1 MQYFQLRK
9 CLTVY
14 NGRNCPRQKVSV
26 EYSGK
31 KRYTL
36 CVIIIIRIPGI
47 KRNVSDKN
55 GEIFI
60 MEYREKKFKSGGENG
75 KKDWKKENAGR
86 NGNNGR
92 DVNGKTERN
101 SGRKEAQNFV
111 NGTEK
116 RNYGNQDKSVEKK
129 LGYIDEKLE
138 KKYGGA
144 WNHTGEK
151 NMNAGDKKKAVSAA
165 KRQDDRKTSH
175 VQGKN
180 ASVQTEAK
188 TERKKSL
195 CPHFKTCGG
204 CQYLDM
210 PYEKQLEHKKKEV
223 SDLLRPFCR
232 VEEIIGMDD
241 PFHYRNKVHAVM
253 ARDRKGHIISGVYK
267 EGTHTV
273 LPVETCLIENKKAD
287 EIIGTIRELLPSFKM
302 KVFDEDTGYGFLRH
316 VLVRTAHATGEIMVV
331 LITASPVFPSKNN
344 FVKALRKV
352 HPEITTVV
360 QNVNGRDT
368 SMVLGEKEHVLYGPG
383 FIVDVLCGK
392 KFRISSKSFYQINP
406 VQTEKLYNLAIEAA
420 GLTGK
425 ETVVDAY
432 CGIGTIGIVAAS
444 AAKEVIGVELN
455 KDAVRD
461 AVTNAKANGEKNIRF
476 YNNDAGKFMV
486 QMASQNAHADVVF
499 MDPPRSGSTEEFMD
513 AVAILNPDRVVYVS
527 CNPETLARDLAYFK
541 KKGYRA
547 EKAWAVDQFPATSH
561 VETVVLLSKGEVDS
575 KKIRV
580 EFSLED
586 MDMSEFQDGATY
598 TQIKDYVLE
607 HSGLKVSNLYI
618 SQIKRKC
625 GIEVGKN
632 YNLPKSEDS
641 RQPMCPPEKEKA
653 IREAFKYFGMI

>member
-1 MQYFQLRK
+1 
-9 CLTVY
+9 
-14 NGRNCPRQKVSV
+14 
-26 EYSGK
+26 
-31 KRYTL
+31 
-36 CVIIIIRIPGI
+36 
-47 KRNVSDKN
+47 
-55 GEIFI
+55 
-60 MEYREKKFKSGGENG
+60 MEYREKKFKSGGDKG
-75 KKDWKKENAGR
+75 KKNWKKENAGR

-101 SGRKEAQNFV
+101 SGRKETQNFV
-111 NGTEK
+111 SGTEK

-180 ASVQTEAK
+180 ASVQAEAK

-253 ARDRKGHIISGVYK
+253 ARDRKGRIISGVYK

-455 KDAVRD
+455 RDAVRD
-461 AVTNAKANGEKNIRF
+461 AVTNAKANSEKNIRF

-561 VETVVLLSKGEVDS
+561 VETVVLLGRKMVNDKNVEYMHVDYEPEDNEYMRGIKGS
-575 KKIRV
+575 
-580 EFSLED
+580 
-586 MDMSEFQDGATY
+586 ATY
-598 TQIKDYVLE
+598 AEIKAWIKEQYN
-607 HSGLKVSNLYI
+607 VSVSSLYI
-618 SQIKRKC
+618 AQCKDECGFEKRQ
-625 GIEVGKN
+625 N
-632 YNLPKSEDS
+632 YNTGAEGHKVPN
-641 RQPMCPPEKEKA
+641 CPAEK
-653 IREAFKYFGMI
+653 RELIMKAFKNFKMI

>member
-1 MQYFQLRK
+1 MGY
-9 CLTVY
+9 
-14 NGRNCPRQKVSV
+14 
-26 EYSGK
+26 
-31 KRYTL
+31 
-36 CVIIIIRIPGI
+36 
-47 KRNVSDKN
+47 
-55 GEIFI
+55 
-60 MEYREKKFKSGGENG
+60 MEKKFKGAGENG
-75 KKDWKKENAGR
+75 KKNWKKENAGR

-101 SGRKEAQNFV
+101 SGRKETQNFV
-111 NGTEK
+111 SGTEK

-180 ASVQTEAK
+180 ASVQAEAK

-232 VEEIIGMDD
+232 VEKIIGMDD

-253 ARDRKGHIISGVYK
+253 ARDRKGRIISGVYK

-461 AVTNAKANGEKNIRF
+461 AITNAKANGEKNIRF

-561 VETVVLLSKGEVDS
+561 VETVALLTKKGDFGKKKRDFQIEMEVPISPDMHQEYKEQKPTYENIKKYIMEKHGVKVHTAYIAEVKRDCELDMRPNYNVS
-575 KKIRV
+575 KKEAPV
-580 EFSLED
+580 VKYC
-586 MDMSEFQDGATY
+586 T
-598 TQIKDYVLE
+598 
-607 HSGLKVSNLYI
+607 
-618 SQIKRKC
+618 
-625 GIEVGKN
+625 
-632 YNLPKSEDS
+632 
-641 RQPMCPPEKEKA
+641 PEK
-653 IREAFKYFGMI
+653 REYIMEALRYYKLVV

>member
-1 MQYFQLRK
+1 MENRENRDK
-9 CLTVY
+9 KMKKMSEKKEWTNG
-14 NGRNCPRQKVSV
+14 NGRTNRKSGEMLNTRARGDQNNGK
-26 EYSGK
+26 SGK
-31 KRYTL
+31 
-36 CVIIIIRIPGI
+36 
-47 KRNVSDKN
+47 N
-55 GEIFI
+55 G
-60 MEYREKKFKSGGENG
+60 G
-75 KKDWKKENAGR
+75 KPW
-86 NGNNGR
+86 
-92 DVNGKTERN
+92 T
-101 SGRKEAQNFV
+101 S
-111 NGTEK
+111 TEK
-116 RNYGNQDKSVEKK
+116 TLKS
-129 LGYIDEKLE
+129 
-138 KKYGGA
+138 
-144 WNHTGEK
+144 
-151 NMNAGDKKKAVSAA
+151 MDKKSAVQVTEHHGHAA
-165 KRQDDRKTSH
+165 K
-175 VQGKN
+175 KN
-180 ASVQTEAK
+180 
-188 TERKKSL
+188 SL
-195 CPHFKTCGG
+195 CPHFKSCGG

-223 SDLLRPFCR
+223 ADLLRPFCK
-232 VEEIIGMDD
+232 VETIIGMDD

-253 ARDRKGHIISGVYK
+253 ARDRKGRIISGVYK

-360 QNVNGRDT
+360 QNVNDRNT

-425 ETVVDAY
+425 EMVVDAY

-461 AVTNAKANGEKNIRF
+461 AVTNAKVNGEKNIRF

-547 EKAWAVDQFPATSH
+547 EKAWAVDQFPMTGH
-561 VETVVLLSKGEVDS
+561 VETVCLLSKLNTKQHIEVELNMDELDLTSAES
-575 KKIRV
+575 K
-580 EFSLED
+580 
-586 MDMSEFQDGATY
+586 ATY
-598 TQIKDYVLE
+598 DEIKVYILQKY
-607 HSGLKVSNLYI
+607 GLKVSSLYI
-618 SQIKRKC
+618 AQVKQKC
-625 GIEVGKN
+625 GIIEREN
-632 YNLPKSEDS
+632 YNKAKSGDAK
-641 RQPMCPPEKEKA
+641 QPQCPPEKEKA
-653 IREAFKYFGMI
+653 IMEALKHFGMIL

>member
-1 MQYFQLRK
+1 MGY
-9 CLTVY
+9 
-14 NGRNCPRQKVSV
+14 
-26 EYSGK
+26 
-31 KRYTL
+31 
-36 CVIIIIRIPGI
+36 
-47 KRNVSDKN
+47 
-55 GEIFI
+55 
-60 MEYREKKFKSGGENG
+60 MEKKFKGAGENG
-75 KKDWKKENAGR
+75 KKNWKKENAGR

-92 DVNGKTERN
+92 DVNGKIERN
-101 SGRKEAQNFV
+101 SGRKETQNFV
-111 NGTEK
+111 SGTEK

-180 ASVQTEAK
+180 ASVQAEAK

-232 VEEIIGMDD
+232 VEKIIGMDD

-253 ARDRKGHIISGVYK
+253 ARDRKGRIISGVYK

>member
-1 MQYFQLRK
+1 MENRENRDKKMKKMSEKREWTNGTGRTNRK
-9 CLTVY
+9 SGEMMNTRARGDQN
-14 NGRNCPRQKVSV
+14 NGK
-26 EYSGK
+26 SGK
-31 KRYTL
+31 
-36 CVIIIIRIPGI
+36 
-47 KRNVSDKN
+47 N
-55 GEIFI
+55 G
-60 MEYREKKFKSGGENG
+60 G
-75 KKDWKKENAGR
+75 KPW
-86 NGNNGR
+86 
-92 DVNGKTERN
+92 T
-101 SGRKEAQNFV
+101 S
-111 NGTEK
+111 TEK
-116 RNYGNQDKSVEKK
+116 TLKS
-129 LGYIDEKLE
+129 
-138 KKYGGA
+138 
-144 WNHTGEK
+144 
-151 NMNAGDKKKAVSAA
+151 MDKKSAVQVTEHHGHAA
-165 KRQDDRKTSH
+165 K
-175 VQGKN
+175 KN
-180 ASVQTEAK
+180 
-188 TERKKSL
+188 SL
-195 CPHFKTCGG
+195 CPHFKSCGG

-223 SDLLRPFCR
+223 ADLLRPFCK
-232 VEEIIGMDD
+232 VETIIGMDD

-253 ARDRKGHIISGVYK
+253 ARDRKGRIISGVYK

-360 QNVNGRDT
+360 QNVNDRNT

-425 ETVVDAY
+425 EMVVDAY

-461 AVTNAKANGEKNIRF
+461 AVTNAKVNGEKNIRF

-547 EKAWAVDQFPATSH
+547 EKAWAVDQFPMTGH
-561 VETVVLLSKGEVDS
+561 VETVVLLSKLNTKQHIEVELNLDELDLTSAES
-575 KKIRV
+575 K
-580 EFSLED
+580 
-586 MDMSEFQDGATY
+586 ATY
-598 TQIKDYVLE
+598 DEIKAYVLE
-607 HSGLKVSNLYI
+607 KRGLKVSSLYI
-618 SQIKRKC
+618 SQVKRKC
-625 GIEVGKN
+625 GLDVGQN
-632 YNLPKSEDS
+632 YNLSKKEDAKVP
-641 RQPMCPPEKEKA
+641 QCPPEKEAA
-653 IREAFKYFGMI
+653 IMDALKHFQMI

>member
-1 MQYFQLRK
+1 MHFESAKSACIMRYFQLRK
-9 CLTVY
+9 CPTVY
-14 NGRNCPRQKVSV
+14 SNRNCPKQKVSV

-60 MEYREKKFKSGGENG
+60 MEYREKKFKS
-75 KKDWKKENAGR
+75 AG
-86 NGNNGR
+86 
-92 DVNGKTERN
+92 ERN
-101 SGRKEAQNFV
+101 LNS
-111 NGTEK
+111 
-116 RNYGNQDKSVEKK
+116 
-129 LGYIDEKLE
+129 
-138 KKYGGA
+138 
-144 WNHTGEK
+144 
-151 NMNAGDKKKAVSAA
+151 GDKKKAASAA
-165 KRQDDRKTSH
+165 KRQDDRKTAH
-175 VQGKN
+175 VKGKN
-180 ASVQTEAK
+180 VSVQAQTK
-188 TERKKSL
+188 TDRKKSL

-223 SDLLRPFCR
+223 SDLLRPFCK

-253 ARDRKGHIISGVYK
+253 ARDRKGRIISGVYK

-368 SMVLGEKEHVLYGPG
+368 SMVLGEKEHVLHGPG

-406 VQTEKLYNLAIEAA
+406 VQTEKLYNLAIAAA

-432 CGIGTIGIVAAS
+432 CGIGTIGIVAAA

-455 KDAVRD
+455 RDAVRD
-461 AVTNAKANGEKNIRF
+461 AVTNAKVNGEKNIRF

-541 KKGYRA
+541 KKGYKA
-547 EKAWAVDQFPATSH
+547 EKAWAVDQFPMTGH
-561 VETVVLLSKGEVDS
+561 VETVCLLSKLHEAKHHVS
-575 KKIRV
+575 VK
-580 EFSLED
+580 LD
-586 MDMSEFQDGATY
+586 MDEMDITSAESKATY
-598 TQIKDYVLE
+598 EEIKKYVLE
-607 HSGLKVSNLYI
+607 ETGLKVSNLYI
-618 SQIKRKC
+618 AQVKDKHGLEKR
-625 GIEVGKN
+625 KN
-632 YNLPKSEDS
+632 YNLSKSEDA
-641 RQPMCPPEKEKA
+641 RQPKCPKEKEKA
-653 IREAFKYFGMI
+653 IEDALRHFQMILLH

>member
-1 MQYFQLRK
+1 
-9 CLTVY
+9 
-14 NGRNCPRQKVSV
+14 
-26 EYSGK
+26 
-31 KRYTL
+31 
-36 CVIIIIRIPGI
+36 
-47 KRNVSDKN
+47 
-55 GEIFI
+55 
-60 MEYREKKFKSGGENG
+60 MEYREKKFKSGGDKG
-75 KKDWKKENAGR
+75 KKNWKKENAGR

-101 SGRKEAQNFV
+101 SGRKETQNFV
-111 NGTEK
+111 SGTEK

-165 KRQDDRKTSH
+165 KRQDDRKTAH

-180 ASVQTEAK
+180 ASVQAEAK

-253 ARDRKGHIISGVYK
+253 ARDRKGRIISGVYK

-461 AVTNAKANGEKNIRF
+461 AITNAKANGEKNIRF

-486 QMASQNAHADVVF
+486 QMASQNAQADVVF
-499 MDPPRSGSTEEFMD
+499 MDPPRSGSTEEFMV

>member
-1 MQYFQLRK
+1 MGY
-9 CLTVY
+9 
-14 NGRNCPRQKVSV
+14 
-26 EYSGK
+26 
-31 KRYTL
+31 
-36 CVIIIIRIPGI
+36 
-47 KRNVSDKN
+47 
-55 GEIFI
+55 
-60 MEYREKKFKSGGENG
+60 MEKKFKGAGENG
-75 KKDWKKENAGR
+75 KKNWKKENAGR

-101 SGRKEAQNFV
+101 SGRKETQNFV
-111 NGTEK
+111 SGTEK

-151 NMNAGDKKKAVSAA
+151 NVNAGDKKKAVSAA
-165 KRQDDRKTSH
+165 KRQDDRKTAH

-180 ASVQTEAK
+180 ASVQAEAK

-253 ARDRKGHIISGVYK
+253 ARDRKGRIISGVYK

-541 KKGYRA
+541 KKGY
-547 EKAWAVDQFPATSH
+547 KAARGWAVDQFPMTGH

>member
-1 MQYFQLRK
+1 MENRENRDK
-9 CLTVY
+9 KMKKMSEKREWT
-14 NGRNCPRQKVSV
+14 NGTGRTNQ
-26 EYSGK
+26 
-31 KRYTL
+31 
-36 CVIIIIRIPGI
+36 
-47 KRNVSDKN
+47 
-55 GEIFI
+55 
-60 MEYREKKFKSGGENG
+60 KSGYEKEENG
-75 KKDWKKENAGR
+75 KKAGATR
-86 NGNNGR
+86 KSGEMMNTRARGDQNNGKSGK
-92 DVNGKTERN
+92 NGGKPWT
-101 SGRKEAQNFV
+101 S
-111 NGTEK
+111 TEK
-116 RNYGNQDKSVEKK
+116 TLKS
-129 LGYIDEKLE
+129 
-138 KKYGGA
+138 
-144 WNHTGEK
+144 
-151 NMNAGDKKKAVSAA
+151 MDKKSAVQVTEHHGHAA
-165 KRQDDRKTSH
+165 K
-175 VQGKN
+175 KN
-180 ASVQTEAK
+180 
-188 TERKKSL
+188 SL
-195 CPHFKTCGG
+195 CPHFKSCGG

-223 SDLLRPFCR
+223 ADLLRPFCK
-232 VEEIIGMDD
+232 VETIIGMDD

-253 ARDRKGHIISGVYK
+253 ARDRKGRIISGVYK

-360 QNVNGRDT
+360 QNVNDRNT
-368 SMVLGEKEHVLYGPG
+368 SMELGEKEHVLYGPG
-383 FIVDVLCGK
+383 LIVDVLCGK

-425 ETVVDAY
+425 EMVVDAY

-461 AVTNAKANGEKNIRF
+461 AVTNAKVNGEKNIRF

-547 EKAWAVDQFPATSH
+547 EKAWAVDQFPMTGH
-561 VETVVLLSKGEVDS
+561 VETVCLLGRKIVNDKNVEYAHVDYEPKDAEYLKSAKGSASYRE
-575 KKIRV
+575 
-580 EFSLED
+580 
-586 MDMSEFQDGATY
+586 
-598 TQIKDYVLE
+598 IKEWIKEQHDV
-607 HSGLKVSNLYI
+607 SVSNLYI
-618 SQIKRKC
+618 AQVKDKLGFEKR
-625 GIEVGKN
+625 EN
-632 YNLPKSEDS
+632 YNTGAEGHRVPN
-641 RQPMCPPEKEKA
+641 CPAEKEKL
-653 IREAFKYFGMI
+653 ILEAFKHFRMI

>member
-1 MQYFQLRK
+1 
-9 CLTVY
+9 
-14 NGRNCPRQKVSV
+14 
-26 EYSGK
+26 
-31 KRYTL
+31 
-36 CVIIIIRIPGI
+36 
-47 KRNVSDKN
+47 
-55 GEIFI
+55 
-60 MEYREKKFKSGGENG
+60 MEYREKKFKR
-75 KKDWKKENAGR
+75 AG
-86 NGNNGR
+86 
-92 DVNGKTERN
+92 ERN
-101 SGRKEAQNFV
+101 
-111 NGTEK
+111 
-116 RNYGNQDKSVEKK
+116 
-129 LGYIDEKLE
+129 L
-138 KKYGGA
+138 
-144 WNHTGEK
+144 
-151 NMNAGDKKKAVSAA
+151 NAGDKKKAVSAA
-165 KRQDDRKTSH
+165 KRQNDRKTTH

-180 ASVQTEAK
+180 VSVQAETK
-188 TERKKSL
+188 TDRKKSL

-223 SDLLRPFCR
+223 SDLLRPFCK

-253 ARDRKGHIISGVYK
+253 ARDRKGRIISGVYK

-287 EIIGTIRELLPSFKM
+287 EIIGTIRELLPSFKI

-432 CGIGTIGIVAAS
+432 CGIGTIGIVAAA

-455 KDAVRD
+455 RDAVRD
-461 AVTNAKANGEKNIRF
+461 AVTNAKVNGEKNIRF

-541 KKGYRA
+541 KKGYKA
-547 EKAWAVDQFPATSH
+547 EKAWAVDQFPMTGH

-641 RQPMCPPEKEKA
+641 RQPQCPPEKEKA
-653 IREAFKYFGMI
+653 IREAMKYFGMI

>member
-1 MQYFQLRK
+1 
-9 CLTVY
+9 
-14 NGRNCPRQKVSV
+14 
-26 EYSGK
+26 
-31 KRYTL
+31 
-36 CVIIIIRIPGI
+36 
-47 KRNVSDKN
+47 
-55 GEIFI
+55 

-75 KKDWKKENAGR
+75 KKNWKKENAGR
-86 NGNNGR
+86 NENNGR

-101 SGRKEAQNFV
+101 SGRKETQKFV
-111 NGTEK
+111 SGTEK
-116 RNYGNQDKSVEKK
+116 RNGRNYGNQDKSVEKK

-165 KRQDDRKTSH
+165 KRQDDRETAH

-180 ASVQTEAK
+180 ASVQAEAK

-253 ARDRKGHIISGVYK
+253 ARDRKGRIISGVYK

-432 CGIGTIGIVAAS
+432 CGIGTIGIVAAA

-541 KKGYRA
+541 KKGYMA
-547 EKAWAVDQFPATSH
+547 EKAWAVDQFPSTSH
-561 VETVVLLSKGEVDS
+561 VETVVGLQRK
-575 KKIRV
+575 
-580 EFSLED
+580 D
-586 MDMSEFQDGATY
+586 M
-598 TQIKDYVLE
+598 
-607 HSGLKVSNLYI
+607 
-618 SQIKRKC
+618 
-625 GIEVGKN
+625 
-632 YNLPKSEDS
+632 
-641 RQPMCPPEKEKA
+641 
-653 IREAFKYFGMI
+653 

>member
-1 MQYFQLRK
+1 MGY
-9 CLTVY
+9 
-14 NGRNCPRQKVSV
+14 
-26 EYSGK
+26 
-31 KRYTL
+31 
-36 CVIIIIRIPGI
+36 
-47 KRNVSDKN
+47 
-55 GEIFI
+55 
-60 MEYREKKFKSGGENG
+60 MEKKFKGAGENG
-75 KKDWKKENAGR
+75 KKNWKKENAGR

-101 SGRKEAQNFV
+101 SGRKETQNFV
-111 NGTEK
+111 SGTEK

-151 NMNAGDKKKAVSAA
+151 NVNAGDKKKAVSAA
-165 KRQDDRKTSH
+165 KRQDDRKTAH

-180 ASVQTEAK
+180 ASVQAEAK

-253 ARDRKGHIISGVYK
+253 ARDRKGRIISGVYK

-541 KKGYRA
+541 KKGY
-547 EKAWAVDQFPATSH
+547 KAARGWAVDQFPMTGH
-561 VETVVLLSKGEVDS
+561 VETVVLLSRKTPDDTIEVDLDLDELDITAAES
-575 KKIRV
+575 K
-580 EFSLED
+580 
-586 MDMSEFQDGATY
+586 ATY
-598 TQIKDYVLE
+598 QEIKDYVLKE
-607 HSGLKVSNLYI
+607 FGLKVSTLYI

-625 GIEVGKN
+625 GIDVGEH
-632 YNLPKSEDS
+632 YNISQKENQKVPQCPK
-641 RQPMCPPEKEKA
+641 EKEDA
-653 IREAFKYFGMI
+653 IRAALEHFAMI

>member
-1 MQYFQLRK
+1 MGY
-9 CLTVY
+9 
-14 NGRNCPRQKVSV
+14 
-26 EYSGK
+26 
-31 KRYTL
+31 
-36 CVIIIIRIPGI
+36 
-47 KRNVSDKN
+47 
-55 GEIFI
+55 
-60 MEYREKKFKSGGENG
+60 MEKKFKGAGENG
-75 KKDWKKENAGR
+75 KKNWKKENAGR
-86 NGNNGR
+86 IYGKQENGG
-92 DVNGKTERN
+92 
-101 SGRKEAQNFV
+101 
-111 NGTEK
+111 EK
-116 RNYGNQDKSVEKK
+116 RSRYV
-129 LGYIDEKLE
+129 DEKLE

-165 KRQDDRKTSH
+165 KRQDDRKTAH

-180 ASVQTEAK
+180 ASVQAEAK

-232 VEEIIGMDD
+232 VEKIIGMDD

-253 ARDRKGHIISGVYK
+253 ARDRKGRIISGVYK

-455 KDAVRD
+455 RDAVRD

-561 VETVVLLSKGEVDS
+561 VETVVKLSLKKDTPKIEVTMEPDEESNYTPQEKATYSKIKEYVKDKYGVNVHTSYIAQVKRMCGLDMCENYNKS
-575 KKIRV
+575 KKENPEVKQCPQEKV
-580 EFSLED
+580 E
-586 MDMSEFQDGATY
+586 Y
-598 TQIKDYVLE
+598 IKDT
-607 HSGLKVSNLYI
+607 LKH
-618 SQIKRKC
+618 
-625 GIEVGKN
+625 
-632 YNLPKSEDS
+632 
-641 RQPMCPPEKEKA
+641 
-653 IREAFKYFGMI
+653 FKLI

>member
-1 MQYFQLRK
+1 MENRENRDKKMKKMSEKREWTNGTGRTNRK
-9 CLTVY
+9 SGEMMNTRARGDQN
-14 NGRNCPRQKVSV
+14 NGK
-26 EYSGK
+26 SGK
-31 KRYTL
+31 
-36 CVIIIIRIPGI
+36 
-47 KRNVSDKN
+47 N
-55 GEIFI
+55 G
-60 MEYREKKFKSGGENG
+60 G
-75 KKDWKKENAGR
+75 KPW
-86 NGNNGR
+86 
-92 DVNGKTERN
+92 T
-101 SGRKEAQNFV
+101 S
-111 NGTEK
+111 TEK
-116 RNYGNQDKSVEKK
+116 TLKS
-129 LGYIDEKLE
+129 
-138 KKYGGA
+138 
-144 WNHTGEK
+144 
-151 NMNAGDKKKAVSAA
+151 MDKKSAVQVTEHHGHAA
-165 KRQDDRKTSH
+165 K
-175 VQGKN
+175 KN
-180 ASVQTEAK
+180 
-188 TERKKSL
+188 SL
-195 CPHFKTCGG
+195 CPHFKSCGG

-223 SDLLRPFCR
+223 ADLLRPFCK
-232 VEEIIGMDD
+232 VETIIGMDD

-253 ARDRKGHIISGVYK
+253 ARDRKGRIISGVYK

-360 QNVNGRDT
+360 QNVNDRNT

-425 ETVVDAY
+425 EMVVDAY

-461 AVTNAKANGEKNIRF
+461 AVTNAKVNGEKNIRF

-547 EKAWAVDQFPATSH
+547 EKAWAVDQFPMTGH
-561 VETVVLLSKGEVDS
+561 VETVCLLGRKIVNDKNVEYAHVDYEPKDAEYLKSAKGSASYRE
-575 KKIRV
+575 
-580 EFSLED
+580 
-586 MDMSEFQDGATY
+586 
-598 TQIKDYVLE
+598 IKEWIKEQHDV
-607 HSGLKVSNLYI
+607 SVSNLYI
-618 SQIKRKC
+618 AQVKDKLGFEKR
-625 GIEVGKN
+625 EN
-632 YNLPKSEDS
+632 YNTGAEGHRVPN
-641 RQPMCPPEKEKA
+641 CPAEKEKL
-653 IREAFKYFGMI
+653 ILEAFKHFRMI

>member
-1 MQYFQLRK
+1 
-9 CLTVY
+9 
-14 NGRNCPRQKVSV
+14 
-26 EYSGK
+26 
-31 KRYTL
+31 
-36 CVIIIIRIPGI
+36 
-47 KRNVSDKN
+47 
-55 GEIFI
+55 

-561 VETVVLLSKGEVDS
+561 VETV
-575 KKIRV
+575 I
-580 EFSLED
+580 
-586 MDMSEFQDGATY
+586 MMTY
-598 TQIKDYVLE
+598 CGD
-607 HSGLKVSNLYI
+607 
-618 SQIKRKC
+618 KRK
-625 GIEVGKN
+625 
-632 YNLPKSEDS
+632 
-641 RQPMCPPEKEKA
+641 
-653 IREAFKYFGMI
+653 

>member
-1 MQYFQLRK
+1 MKKMSEKREWTNGTGRTNRK
-9 CLTVY
+9 SGEMMNTRARRDQN
-14 NGRNCPRQKVSV
+14 NGK
-26 EYSGK
+26 SGK
-31 KRYTL
+31 
-36 CVIIIIRIPGI
+36 
-47 KRNVSDKN
+47 N
-55 GEIFI
+55 G
-60 MEYREKKFKSGGENG
+60 G
-75 KKDWKKENAGR
+75 KPW
-86 NGNNGR
+86 
-92 DVNGKTERN
+92 T
-101 SGRKEAQNFV
+101 S
-111 NGTEK
+111 TEK
-116 RNYGNQDKSVEKK
+116 TLKS
-129 LGYIDEKLE
+129 
-138 KKYGGA
+138 
-144 WNHTGEK
+144 
-151 NMNAGDKKKAVSAA
+151 MDKKSAVQVTEHHGHAA
-165 KRQDDRKTSH
+165 K
-175 VQGKN
+175 KN
-180 ASVQTEAK
+180 
-188 TERKKSL
+188 SL
-195 CPHFKTCGG
+195 CPHFKSCGG

-223 SDLLRPFCR
+223 ADLLRPFCK
-232 VEEIIGMDD
+232 VETIIGMDD

-253 ARDRKGHIISGVYK
+253 ARDRKGRIISGVYK

-287 EIIGTIRELLPSFKM
+287 EIIATIRELLPSFKM

-360 QNVNGRDT
+360 QNVNDRNT

-383 FIVDVLCGK
+383 FIVDVLCGE

-425 ETVVDAY
+425 ELVVDAY

-461 AVTNAKANGEKNIRF
+461 AVTNAKVNGEKNIRF

-547 EKAWAVDQFPATSH
+547 EKAWAVDQFPMTGH
-561 VETVVLLSKGEVDS
+561 CETVVLLSKGEVDS

-598 TQIKDYVLE
+598 PQIKEYVLE
-607 HSGLKVSNLYI
+607 HTGLKVSNLYI

-641 RQPMCPPEKEKA
+641 RQPQCPPEKEKA

>member
-1 MQYFQLRK
+1 MENRENRDK
-9 CLTVY
+9 KMKKMSEKREWT
-14 NGRNCPRQKVSV
+14 NGTGRTNQ
-26 EYSGK
+26 
-31 KRYTL
+31 
-36 CVIIIIRIPGI
+36 
-47 KRNVSDKN
+47 
-55 GEIFI
+55 
-60 MEYREKKFKSGGENG
+60 KSGYEKEENG
-75 KKDWKKENAGR
+75 KKAGATR
-86 NGNNGR
+86 KSGEMMNTRARGDQNNGKSGK
-92 DVNGKTERN
+92 NGGKPWT
-101 SGRKEAQNFV
+101 S
-111 NGTEK
+111 TEK
-116 RNYGNQDKSVEKK
+116 TLKS
-129 LGYIDEKLE
+129 
-138 KKYGGA
+138 
-144 WNHTGEK
+144 
-151 NMNAGDKKKAVSAA
+151 MDKKSAVQVTEHHGHAA
-165 KRQDDRKTSH
+165 K
-175 VQGKN
+175 KN
-180 ASVQTEAK
+180 
-188 TERKKSL
+188 SL
-195 CPHFKTCGG
+195 CPHFKSCGG

-223 SDLLRPFCR
+223 ADLLRPFCK
-232 VEEIIGMDD
+232 VETIIGMDD

-253 ARDRKGHIISGVYK
+253 ARDRKGRIISGVYK

-360 QNVNGRDT
+360 QNVNDRNT

-425 ETVVDAY
+425 EMVVDAY

-461 AVTNAKANGEKNIRF
+461 AVTNAKVNGEKNIRF

-547 EKAWAVDQFPATSH
+547 EKAWAVDQFPMTGH
-561 VETVVLLSKGEVDS
+561 VETVCLLGRKIVNDTNVEYAHVDYEPKDAEYLKSAKGSASYRE
-575 KKIRV
+575 
-580 EFSLED
+580 
-586 MDMSEFQDGATY
+586 
-598 TQIKDYVLE
+598 IKEWIKEQHDV
-607 HSGLKVSNLYI
+607 SVSNLYI
-618 SQIKRKC
+618 AQVKDKLGFEKR
-625 GIEVGKN
+625 EN
-632 YNLPKSEDS
+632 YNTGAEGHRVPN
-641 RQPMCPPEKEKA
+641 CPAEKEKL
-653 IREAFKYFGMI
+653 ILEAFKHFRMI